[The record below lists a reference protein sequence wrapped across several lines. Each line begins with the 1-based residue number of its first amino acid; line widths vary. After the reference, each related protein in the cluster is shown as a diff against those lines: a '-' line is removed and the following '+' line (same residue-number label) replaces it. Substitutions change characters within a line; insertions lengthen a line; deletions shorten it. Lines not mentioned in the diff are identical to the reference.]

1 MMKKILKGLVK
12 YVAFTVLLACFLPL
26 SLQHVQAD
34 EDEVEY
40 SLPSY
45 VGHLSIHDDG
55 NATFSQEVTYDFDSD
70 YKGQYVALGKIGGYS
85 IMDDPKVSATV
96 NGKEKTDIT
105 VEKTDSY
112 DGIKLKVYNSGSDGD
127 RVVLKVTWQIQQL
140 LNLYSD
146 IAVLNWFPISDW
158 DKGFGQVDFTVDG
171 LDASQGELYAHAGY
185 FGKDPHVKRTATG
198 YQVHVDNL
206 PASGKLELHAYWP
219 MTNTLRENNQAYL
232 LNKTNEADF
241 LKKERNI
248 KESKEKFRHLFYV
261 ILPLVI
267 LSFVLVGI
275 FCYLIVLYST
285 RTPSFPRD
293 ARLYEAPQDL
303 APLVL
308 AKNVYNQSFDKT
320 GLKEETGPLKFK
332 HMVQATI
339 LDLIDRG
346 YLTFRREGDSNILTR
361 IEKEGLSSFEGSF
374 LDMLFDG
381 RMEIRDSEMFSR
393 YYLDKDALDKQFKS
407 ARTSYE
413 REAIRS
419 QGKRV
424 KYQFTNDGYQ
434 VAKGVEKEE
443 FALGL
448 PKIYRD
454 FSAKEK
460 TFNILGV
467 AALVLS
473 MMLCSLSTLFLFAA
487 FGSGLGFYYILGLLP
502 IAGLTVL
509 FWFLVKRRR
518 QRCLDATQIST
529 YYQWHSFKN
538 MIKSIPSFKKSELES
553 VILWNRILVYAT
565 LYGQAKKVSDVLKR
579 YNIHL
584 SNPSLDEFTYSAAPF
599 IMMNNVN
606 YLESYVSASDS
617 VSSFSIN
624 SNSGSGGFGGGGF
637 SGGGGGGGGGAF

>member
-1 MMKKILKGLVK
+1 MKKILKGLVK
-12 YVAFTVLLACFLPL
+12 YVTLTVLLVCFLPL
-26 SLQHVQAD
+26 SLQHVKA
-34 EDEVEY
+34 DEVEY

-361 IEKEGLSSFEGSF
+361 IEKEGLSSFEVSF

-381 RMEIRDSEMFSR
+381 RMEIRDTEMFSR
-393 YYLDKDALDKQFKS
+393 YYLDKDALEKQFKS

-454 FSAKEK
+454 FSPKEK
-460 TFNILGV
+460 TFNLLGV

-473 MMLCSLSTLFLFAA
+473 MLLCILSTLFLFAA

-502 IAGLTVL
+502 IAGVTIL
-509 FWFLVKRRR
+509 FWYLVKRRR

-538 MIKSIPSFKKSELES
+538 MIKSIPSFKESELES

>member
-1 MMKKILKGLVK
+1 MKKILKGLVK

-70 YKGQYVALGKIGGYS
+70 YKVQYVTLGKIGGYS

-584 SNPSLDEFTYSAAPF
+584 SNPSLDEFTYSAIPF
-599 IMMNNVN
+599 IMLNNVN
-606 YLESYVSASDS
+606 YLESYVSASDT